1 MVRAEQNSG
10 ECRKWKNSKVSVV
23 QRKTGKASL
32 RRHLSLAIY
41 EERTLQARAVS
52 SAVSEA
58 AAY

>member
-23 QRKTGKASL
+23 KRKTGKTSL
-32 RRHLSLAIY
+32 RRHLSLDIY
-41 EERTLQARAVS
+41 KERALQARAMS
-52 SAVSEA
+52 SAVSEV